1 MIIHLIISYLTKIS
15 LLVNLILIR
24 FLRVFIFIFIKF
36 YILYW
41 VSLTASSS
49 TTLVDDVL
57 ICKYICCSKLIIILK
72 GFSLSIILKRLRLHL
87 WLNSF
92 QNRFIKNNFT
102 LLIYIKIN
110 LFFVWRLLLWRII
123 KFILKICWYTLLWL
137 IFIISFYNFWII
149 FKNLNCLR

>member
-57 ICKYICCSKLIIILK
+57 ISKYICCSKLIIILK

-149 FKNLNCLR
+149 FKDLNCLR